1 MSQNSSTQSLNK
13 ILIQENAKNNC
24 LKLIE
29 FYFILNIKRKKI
41 NSKNTQ
47 IKNTYFQMTN
57 KSYLNQF
64 LYKIWNKIQNSN
76 ILEFD
81 KLFNINNK
89 NNKSYKKYP

>member
-1 MSQNSSTQSLNK
+1 
-13 ILIQENAKNNC
+13 
-24 LKLIE
+24 
-29 FYFILNIKRKKI
+29 
-41 NSKNTQ
+41 
-47 IKNTYFQMTN
+47 MTN